1 MISFTVRMEFDG
13 ADREAVAEMLRA
25 LTVGSRTEPGCVNYI
40 AHFVEGEPATVLI
53 YEQYMDEEA
62 LEHHRHTPH
71 FNKHAVGGLYQKMR
85 ARELEQLQAIGLL
98 PAIA

>member
-25 LTVGSRTEPGCVNYI
+25 LTVGSRAEPGCVNYI

-53 YEQYMDEEA
+53 YEQYVDEAA
-62 LEHHRHTPH
+62 LEHHRGTPH
-71 FNKHAVGGLYQKMR
+71 FQAACGGR
-85 ARELEQLQAIGLL
+85 AL
-98 PAIA
+98 PEDAASGSLSIWKRSVS